1 LSIIISF
8 VLLVTVGCSALPGK
22 KSSNLQDITNGQ
34 AGHVR
39 KIDTASYAGDSGA
52 IIFTMYGMGDSKLE
66 DTADKII
73 RVFAENGVPLDV
85 AVEPTSQVSTD
96 ESKYLTDYAD
106 AGIIDF
112 SVDGHSIDWLDVDM
126 PNLQKAYSDLKAKL
140 SLSRQLVNFNFGSMP
155 AACLFPY
162 EALNQYNYSCLQDA
176 GFKIISTQNPKKF
189 FSSREPVSWSG
200 IEDPNALS
208 RLPIVAEINYSS
220 GSDSNDIN
228 QQISD
233 DIDSSVKDFGVA
245 VVEIEP
251 GLFMGEDGKAD
262 TGKIQSLSNL
272 VKSSK
277 KLGQIITFQSWFRY
291 ATSYILADPT
301 RHRVM
306 PVYNGGS
313 AVIFRLDDVSK
324 GWHEDTVEAIIR
336 VFKSNGVPLDLG
348 VISNAAGTDSFK
360 IPWLQQYVD
369 QGDVGISVH
378 GFDWTYYQ
386 LDTSKS
392 GLTFDYIKSKL
403 TKARDEYLHYFG
415 VSPVA
420 LTVPTD
426 FFDDDGYN
434 AIDEAGFK
442 IFATQI
448 EIEPHASVNEPV
460 DFQGHTDP
468 NGMYRIPTA
477 SDVSKWDAVNK
488 KFLDPVD
495 ISKLAETPDFCKY
508 FSALSTTTEYN
519 DLGYR
524 LCSTLSQLGVAGVGI
539 HPSAFLDATGK
550 PDQAKL
556 QKLDSIVK
564 WVKTFATITT
574 FEQWYNYTAGKSQQ

>member
-1 LSIIISF
+1 MTTACSI
-8 VLLVTVGCSALPGK
+8 LPGK
-22 KSSNLQDITNGQ
+22 GPSNLQDITNGQ

-39 KIDTASYAGDSGA
+39 KIETASYKGDSGA
-52 IIFTMYGMGDSKLE
+52 IIFTMYRMGDSKLT

-85 AVEPTSQVSTD
+85 AVEPTTQVNSIDT
-96 ESKYLTDYAD
+96 KYLADYAD

-112 SVDGHSIDWLDVDM
+112 SVDGYGIDWLDVDT
-126 PNLQKAYSDLKAKL
+126 PNIQNATADLKAKL

-162 EALNQYNYSCLQDA
+162 EALNQYNYNCVQDS
-176 GFKIISTQNPKKF
+176 GFKIISTQNPKNF
-189 FSSREPVSWSG
+189 FSSREPVTWLG
-200 IEDPNALS
+200 LEDPSALC
-208 RLPIVAEINYSS
+208 RLPVVGEINYSS
-220 GSDSNDIN
+220 GSDPNDID
-228 QQISD
+228 QQILD
-233 DIDSSVKDFGVA
+233 AVDSSVKGVGIA
-245 VVEIEP
+245 VVEIDP
-251 GLFMGEDGKAD
+251 GSFIGENNSAD
-262 TGKIQSLSNL
+262 AGKIELLNNL

-277 KLGQIITFQSWFRY
+277 KLGQIITFQGWFKY
-291 ATSYILADPT
+291 ATDYILADPT

-324 GWHEDTVEAIIR
+324 GWHEDTVEAIIK
-336 VFKSNGVPLDLG
+336 VFKNNGVPLDMG
-348 VISNAAGTDSFK
+348 VISNANGTDSFK
-360 IPWLQQYVD
+360 IPWLQQYID

-378 GFDWTYYQ
+378 GFDWTFYQ
-386 LDTSKS
+386 LDTTKS
-392 GLTFDYIKSKL
+392 GFTFDYIKSKL
-403 TKARDEYLHYFG
+403 MKARDEYLHYFG

-426 FFDDDGYN
+426 FFDEDGYK
-434 AIDEAGFK
+434 AIEEAGFK

-448 EIEPHASVNEPV
+448 EIEPHASADEPV
-460 DFQGHTDP
+460 DYQGHFDP
-468 NGMYRIPTA
+468 NGMYRLPTA

-495 ISKLAETPDFCKY
+495 ISKLAATPDFCKY

-524 LCSTLSQLGVAGVGI
+524 LCSVLSQLGVAGVGI
-539 HPSAFLDATGK
+539 HPTAFLDNDGK

-556 QKLDSIVK
+556 QKLDAIVK

-574 FEQWYNYTAGKSQQ
+574 FEQWYNYTTSKIQH